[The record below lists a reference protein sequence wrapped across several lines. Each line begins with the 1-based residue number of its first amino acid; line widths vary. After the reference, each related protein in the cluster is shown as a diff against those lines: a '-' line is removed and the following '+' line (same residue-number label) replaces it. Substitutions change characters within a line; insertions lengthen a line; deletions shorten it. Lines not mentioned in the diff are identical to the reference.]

1 MEKILDFAGT
11 LIALLGIATCLAS
24 TGTWL
29 MGDYYLLG
37 LELIVILTGGIGLL
51 VTAILFKVQVL
62 VMRSF

>member
-1 MEKILDFAGT
+1 MDKLIDILGT
-11 LIALLGIATCLAS
+11 LIALLGITACLAS
-24 TGTWL
+24 AVTWL
-29 MGDYYLLG
+29 MGEHYLFR